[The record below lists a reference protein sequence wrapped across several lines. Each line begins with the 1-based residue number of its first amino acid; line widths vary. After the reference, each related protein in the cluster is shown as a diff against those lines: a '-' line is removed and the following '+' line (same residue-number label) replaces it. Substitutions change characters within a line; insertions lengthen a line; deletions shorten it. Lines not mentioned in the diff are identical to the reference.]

1 MDDIKYKKKKTVT
14 FNVVKLAYTEDLE
27 SVPKKYDFD
36 ELMKKFDHYEQ
47 ADAISIIHNGENI
60 IFQSCETID
69 LEERLYHLKV
79 LKKRELDLPYRVKEV
94 EINNKQKKEDVEE
107 NEIYYQSLYQEND
120 IEEIK
125 GSFIGEILNILFDAQ
140 NNVLII
146 QNNPNCTTTK
156 GLEKLFTALHF
167 ELNQLNHEDFF
178 EIKIAAIINPA
189 TINEVRKM
197 RKYTEI
203 SYILED
209 NDKLRDPD
217 DIINN
222 PNMLLPQRLEVKQRV
237 DTSSDKSKT
246 FKKRDFII
254 LIGSLLRRKEKIKK
268 LEIKA
273 REDSTSNIEIFDFL
287 RGNLK
292 FKHKFTLSETNK
304 KGLDP
309 ISVKNV
315 MKEQYLNQKIHDK
328 TIRSIAMNDR
338 G

>member
-146 QNNPNCTTTK
+146 QNNPNYTTTK

-209 NDKLRDPD
+209 NDMLRDPD

-268 LEIKA
+268 LEI
-273 REDSTSNIEIFDFL
+273 
-287 RGNLK
+287 
-292 FKHKFTLSETNK
+292 
-304 KGLDP
+304 
-309 ISVKNV
+309 
-315 MKEQYLNQKIHDK
+315 
-328 TIRSIAMNDR
+328 
-338 G
+338 